1 MNLWLVFV
9 GGGAGAVMR
18 WLIAHGSKSIW
29 SSVWSVL
36 GATMIANM
44 VACLLLGY
52 LVSRG
57 AEQRTMLV
65 LAVGFCGGMS
75 TFSTFSH
82 EVLGLI
88 KSNQWLTAVLYAMLS
103 VGLGLL
109 AVAIGMRGAAS

>member
-1 MNLWLVFV
+1 MNLWLVFL

-18 WLIAHGSKSIW
+18 WAIAQIFKSVG
-29 SSVWSVL
+29 SSVWAVL
-36 GATMIANM
+36 GGTLIANLI
-44 VACLLLGY
+44 ACVLLGY
-52 LVSRG
+52 LVAKG

-88 KSNQWLTAVLYAMLS
+88 KSNQWPTAVIYAMLS
-103 VGLGLL
+103 VGLGLM
-109 AVAIGMRGAAS
+109 AIALGMRGAGT